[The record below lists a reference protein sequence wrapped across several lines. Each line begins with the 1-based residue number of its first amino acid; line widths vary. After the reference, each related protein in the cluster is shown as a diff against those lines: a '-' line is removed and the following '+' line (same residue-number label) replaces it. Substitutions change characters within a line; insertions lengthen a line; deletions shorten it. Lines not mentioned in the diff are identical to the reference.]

1 MARFYIVEDD
11 QAVGDSLVL
20 YLGAH
25 GHLARRFGDAES
37 FFREVVPG
45 ASDTLIVDVGLPG
58 MSGGQLLRWVSSLRE
73 RPTIIVI
80 SGQSE
85 RDLRVELSGIDVKR
99 LIRKP
104 IEAADAEALMRDIAP
119 YA

>member
-45 ASDTLIVDVGLPG
+45 ASD
-58 MSGGQLLRWVSSLRE
+58 SLRE